1 MGTVT
6 KLNDVLC
13 SNISKVDDVLKANA
27 SKWDD
32 NTFCPTPTPP
42 VGTPT
47 PTPTNT
53 LTPTKTPT
61 VTPTNTPTGTRPV
74 VSPTPTLTPTPTPV
88 NCILGT
94 IDSATSYSYV
104 ECCEPYARLT
114 GTTVDKV
121 NICYNPNYGSTNVIP
136 VSPRVVCDTNALT
149 HCCDIYLGYSD
160 LDFSIACAAEATL
173 FYFSVPCLER
183 CIFELALNIY
193 TDANCNTVAP
203 DGYYS
208 DGTNFYVMSGGVISG
223 PFSC

>member
-1 MGTVT
+1 MAIIS
-6 KLNDVLC
+6 KLNNVLC
-13 SNISKVDDVLKANA
+13 VNISKIDNVLKSNV
-27 SKWDD
+27 KYFDD
-32 NTFCPTPTPP
+32 NTFCPTPTPTSTT
-42 VGTPT
+42 VSVTPT
-47 PTPTNT
+47 PTPTST
-53 LTPTKTPT
+53 T
-61 VTPTNTPTGTRPV
+61 V
-74 VSPTPTLTPTPTPV
+74 TPTPTPTPTSLP

-94 IDSATSYSYV
+94 IGGGVSYSYV

-121 NICYNPNYGSTNVIP
+121 EICYNPYYGSTNVNP
-136 VSPRVVCDTNALT
+136 VSPQVVCDTNALT

-160 LDFSIACAAEATL
+160 LDPSTACAAEATL

-183 CIFELALNIY
+183 CAFELALNIY
-193 TDANCNTVAP
+193 TEANCHTVAP